1 MFSPTLW
8 KLSDARVNSTWHTV
22 WCWHHGYQSH
32 LEPQHHLSILCP
44 VARTSPPIAIKN
56 LPSTSSISHSKPIYS
71 PKWMN
76 GAYQVGA
83 MPSALPGPISSLI
96 SSYFIIQ
103 ILLLLL
109 HFKGCWYPEFYSP
122 LSSFFSVIPGRLS
135 WGANSEMELRVQGL

>member
-1 MFSPTLW
+1 
-8 KLSDARVNSTWHTV
+8 
-22 WCWHHGYQSH
+22 
-32 LEPQHHLSILCP
+32 
-44 VARTSPPIAIKN
+44 
-56 LPSTSSISHSKPIYS
+56 
-71 PKWMN
+71 MN

-83 MPSALPGPISSLI
+83 MPSVLPGPISSLI